1 MLGVSEGPHRY
12 RRTNIRVCLC
22 VLGEGVTSRIAAGSL
37 IPDRHRNPDWDFSPS
52 LPGHSHAILHGGF

>member
-22 VLGEGVTSRIAAGSL
+22 VLGGGGYITNHSWLSN
-37 IPDRHRNPDWDFSPS
+37 PDRHRNPDWDFSPS
-52 LPGHSHAILHGGF
+52 LPGHSHAILHGGL